1 MSLEHPPPFSL
12 VHVNSTS
19 EDSPLLTEHVE
30 SISVVEATGSTDKIL
45 YLEKVELDI
54 NAYKLHLRTSPP
66 ASQLSEESSTENE
79 EHPSARVMELPARGL
94 DGLWEL

>member
-1 MSLEHPPPFSL
+1 MLADYTP
-12 VHVNSTS
+12 

-54 NAYKLHLRTSPP
+54 NAYKLHLRTPQP
-66 ASQLSEESSTENE
+66 ASQLSEESTAEGE
-79 EHPSARVMELPARGL
+79 EHPSARVMELPAKAL

>member
-1 MSLEHPPPFSL
+1 VLANHTP
-12 VHVNSTS
+12 

-54 NAYKLHLRTSPP
+54 NAYKLHLRTSQP
-66 ASQLSEESSTENE
+66 ASQLSEESTVESE
-79 EHPSARVMELPARGL
+79 ERPSARVMELPARDL